1 VVGPD
6 GPVER
11 EQWAEERSEREYDE
25 LDREEKLAD
34 EAVDESLL
42 DIAEA
47 RMAGYWLDRVTN
59 G

>member
-1 VVGPD
+1 MNGPE
-6 GPVER
+6 ER
-11 EQWAEERSEREYDE
+11 TADAEERSEREYDE

-47 RMAGYWLDRVTN
+47 KMLSWAVDRVL